1 MAKRLTVIPMNPV
14 VSAPVPPRPPR
25 PSVVIPAKPK
35 TDERRQLQR
44 RLSIGRRVTGTRRDD
59 DPVVLPDPLFEDHRQ
74 PSERRGMA
82 ARRRLSDRRS
92 GVRLLDLT
100 NLDLSELDS

>member
-1 MAKRLTVIPMNPV
+1 MAKRLTVIPNPV
-14 VSAPVPPRPPR
+14 ASAPVAPKPPRPA
-25 PSVVIPAKPK
+25 VVTPGKPK
-35 TDERRQLQR
+35 VAERREQQR
-44 RLSIGRRVTGTRRDD
+44 RLSIGRRVTGTRRDG
-59 DPVVLPDPLFEDHRQ
+59 DPVTLPDPLFEDHRH

-82 ARRRLSDRRS
+82 VRRRLSDRRS